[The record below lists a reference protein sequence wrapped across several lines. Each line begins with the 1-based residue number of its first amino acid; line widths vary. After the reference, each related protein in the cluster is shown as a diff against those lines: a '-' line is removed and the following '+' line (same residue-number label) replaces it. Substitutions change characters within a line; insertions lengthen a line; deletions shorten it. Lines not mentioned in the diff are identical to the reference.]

1 MVLIPIWVAKIPNK
15 VKIFGWKACQ
25 NILHTKMNL
34 FFRKITD
41 DLVFEECGSAQKQ
54 PYITCAVSVQEGT
67 GGILARSREFT
78 DILWQLMV

>member
-1 MVLIPIWVAKIPNK
+1 
-15 VKIFGWKACQ
+15 
-25 NILHTKMNL
+25 MNL

-41 DLVFEECGSAQKQ
+41 DLVCEECGSAQKQ
-54 PYITCAVSVQEGT
+54 PYITCSVSVQEGT